1 MYLKQPFKYIKK
13 RFQVL
18 FLLSCNVL
26 CCATA
31 LEVVCPLAAVI
42 EPCRCESLQY
52 WNEEDK
58 ILLNCN
64 GLNLGD
70 EKISRILDQF
80 ISTPGLSPFKE
91 LLLTNNNLTRIPHQ
105 IRHFTELNRVY
116 LDYNEIGSIKKG
128 FFNLN
133 NPNRLSMTYNKIN
146 YIEPGAFSG
155 IKFYITLK
163 LC

>member
-1 MYLKQPFKYIKK
+1 M
-13 RFQVL
+13 L

-26 CCATA
+26 CCVTA

-80 ISTPGLSPFKE
+80 ISTPGLSPFTE
-91 LLLTNNNLTRIPHQ
+91 LLLTNNNLTRIPEQ
-105 IRHFTELNRVY
+105 IRHFNQLSGLR
-116 LDYNEIGSIKKG
+116 LDSNQIRSIKKG
-128 FFNLN
+128 SFNSIDRPLS
-133 NPNRLSMTYNKIN
+133 RLSMKNNMIN
-146 YIEPGAFSG
+146 CIEPGAFSG
-155 IKFYITLK
+155 IKFYIILK